1 MNLDDTTRV
10 LMEMLYYNDM
20 MDESTPAME
29 LDILAGGDPSVP
41 PAERGAVAPQHGTST
56 AIDTND
62 MGNMAQQDELSGG
75 TAPNLDDVGDPMGD
89 DDFGG
94 DAPGGTDDT
103 MNQQDMSMDNP
114 DTGFGNTNQTSEFDI
129 ENKRLVKYPSY
140 GTIWGTLKIDKLD
153 IEQKIFYGD
162 TLDILKK
169 GVGHFAGSY
178 FAGESGTI
186 ILSAHNSKEYF
197 KNLPKL
203 EIGDKIIITTDYG
216 EFTYEVDNYKII
228 KDDDIESFKIKN
240 DEEMLILYT
249 CYPTY
254 TLGFKDER
262 YIVYAKLVGE
272 VYED

>member
-56 AIDTND
+56 ATDTND

-75 TAPNLDDVGDPMGD
+75 TAPNLDDAGDPMED

-129 ENKRLVKYPSY
+129 ENKYKLRVQIKELYDVVKSSLELCREATPPQDSEATHVFYELIKRLDEMKEVLSKLMSDLIYRKPYADSLRRFTAISKAYDLCIASMYRVFPPS
-140 GTIWGTLKIDKLD
+140 DED
-153 IEQKIFYGD
+153 QK
-162 TLDILKK
+162 KK
-169 GVGHFAGSY
+169 
-178 FAGESGTI
+178 
-186 ILSAHNSKEYF
+186 SKTR
-197 KNLPKL
+197 L
-203 EIGDKIIITTDYG
+203 
-216 EFTYEVDNYKII
+216 
-228 KDDDIESFKIKN
+228 
-240 DEEMLILYT
+240 
-249 CYPTY
+249 
-254 TLGFKDER
+254 
-262 YIVYAKLVGE
+262 
-272 VYED
+272 

>member
-1 MNLDDTTRV
+1 MKRNIKRFFKEMGKELFIAIFFSSLIIFIVFFFFNDKVNDFVNLVNMVIVKERMV
-10 LMEMLYYNDM
+10 YN
-20 MDESTPAME
+20 
-29 LDILAGGDPSVP
+29 
-41 PAERGAVAPQHGTST
+41 
-56 AIDTND
+56 ND
-62 MGNMAQQDELSGG
+62 L
-75 TAPNLDDVGDPMGD
+75 
-89 DDFGG
+89 
-94 DAPGGTDDT
+94 
-103 MNQQDMSMDNP
+103 
-114 DTGFGNTNQTSEFDI
+114 EFDI

-178 FAGESGTI
+178 FAGENGTI
-186 ILSAHNSKEYF
+186 ILSAHNSKDYF

-216 EFTYEVDNYKII
+216 EFTYEVDNYKVI
-228 KDDDIESFKIKN
+228 KDDDIDSFKIKN

-262 YIVYAKLVGE
+262 YIVYTKLVGE
-272 VYED
+272 IYED